1 MTGMKIWIA
10 VFLTVLA
17 LPACRDE
24 RQSCSS
30 TATGKTGAAPILG
43 IHHVPSLTQ
52 ERYEAV
58 VRKITNGK
66 DRLASMSDGGIEG
79 LLVHVTGQGDDG
91 FWIVDVFESQEAVDR
106 FRQMIKPIAVE
117 AGITEPLKT
126 MPVHTFLAC

>member
-1 MTGMKIWIA
+1 MSGRRIWSA
-10 VFLTVLA
+10 VAVAVLA
-17 LPACRDE
+17 VPACRGDDQ
-24 RQSCSS
+24 RCGSA
-30 TATGKTGAAPILG
+30 ATPKTGASPILG

-58 VRKITNGK
+58 VRKLTNGK
-66 DRLASMSDGGIEG
+66 DRLNSTSEGGIEG

>member
-1 MTGMKIWIA
+1 MSGMKIWIA

-17 LPACRDE
+17 LPACRDD
-24 RQSCSS
+24 RQACSS
-30 TATGKTGAAPILG
+30 TATRKTGAAPILG

-66 DRLASMSDGGIEG
+66 DRLASTSDGGIEG

-91 FWIVDVFESQEAVDR
+91 FWIVDVFESQDAVDR
-106 FRQMIKPIAVE
+106 FRQMIKPIAAE
-117 AGITEPLKT
+117 AGIIEPLKT